1 MIRSVLETVHFI
13 HSKDIIHK
21 NISPEN
27 ILRSGNSVKLTGFS
41 LAETAGKEGGISG
54 DLAFQAPELVSQSDY
69 GKSVDIW
76 SVGVTTFVLLSGKRP
91 FDDASHI
98 KLKSIINDGKFE
110 FGQEFSGVS
119 NEAKDFVKSLLNK
132 EPSKRPTAASALEH
146 SWFKSNSDA
155 ELPIAKA
162 NLKKYHD

>member
-1 MIRSVLETVHFI
+1 M
-13 HSKDIIHK
+13 
-21 NISPEN
+21 EN
-27 ILRSGNSVKLTGFS
+27 PLIFGPS
-41 LAETAGKEGGISG
+41 
-54 DLAFQAPELVSQSDY
+54 ELL
-69 GKSVDIW
+69 
-76 SVGVTTFVLLSGKRP
+76 LLSYCPEKDL